1 MGIGK
6 TRVYIGDLDSRV
18 TKEDIKQFFR
28 NYGPIISLWV
38 ARKPMGFAFVE
49 FKYAKD
55 ADDAVYY
62 KDGKSLL
69 GKRVRVEMA
78 RGRRRPMEYGR
89 RDGRRSRRSY
99 SSRSR
104 SYSRSRSRSRGRRR
118 RSRSYRSRSRRE
130 SNSQSYRS
138 QSRSSSRS
146 SLSKSRSRSRSREDK
161 KRSRSRER
169 DASISNKRTKRKR
182 KVRRRFKVLLLRR
195 SRKKLRSLPKTKVC
209 HLLLR
214 RRKWNKTPSPMNVK
228 TLRKTKLTRKRF
240 KNRERLLMLVKKFK
254 TAKLQLKKLIKAC

>member
-89 RDGRRSRRSY
+89 RDGRT
-99 SSRSR
+99 RSR
-104 SYSRSRSRSRGRRR
+104 S
-118 RSRSYRSRSRRE
+118 E

-146 SLSKSRSRSRSREDK
+146 SLSKSRSRSR
-161 KRSRSRER
+161 
-169 DASISNKRTKRKR
+169 
-182 KVRRRFKVLLLRR
+182 
-195 SRKKLRSLPKTKVC
+195 
-209 HLLLR
+209 
-214 RRKWNKTPSPMNVK
+214 
-228 TLRKTKLTRKRF
+228 
-240 KNRERLLMLVKKFK
+240 
-254 TAKLQLKKLIKAC
+254 

>member
-49 FKYAKD
+49 FKYAE
-55 ADDAVYY
+55 DAVYY

-104 SYSRSRSRSRGRRR
+104 SYSRSRSRSRR
-118 RSRSYRSRSRRE
+118 
-130 SNSQSYRS
+130 
-138 QSRSSSRS
+138 
-146 SLSKSRSRSRSREDK
+146 
-161 KRSRSRER
+161 
-169 DASISNKRTKRKR
+169 
-182 KVRRRFKVLLLRR
+182 
-195 SRKKLRSLPKTKVC
+195 
-209 HLLLR
+209 
-214 RRKWNKTPSPMNVK
+214 
-228 TLRKTKLTRKRF
+228 
-240 KNRERLLMLVKKFK
+240 
-254 TAKLQLKKLIKAC
+254 